1 MYFSVHLFI
10 PILQLES
17 WQSCI
22 STCSIPQPFRHLH
35 PLQKTSQQ
43 NVPSLGWLL
52 FAYFFTLKKKKKKVA
67 KAFPRRRSALLSDFL
82 HSRAVFP
89 ILRGKAGLSLR
100 TADADALVPFLVSP
114 STGQAWTPVPTPNR
128 NVNASHLKDGNE
140 EGCSLLPNEPP
151 C

>member
-1 MYFSVHLFI
+1 MQYTPALSPFASPAENISAKRAFSGVAFVCLFFYF
-10 PILQLES
+10 
-17 WQSCI
+17 
-22 STCSIPQPFRHLH
+22 
-35 PLQKTSQQ
+35 K
-43 NVPSLGWLL
+43 
-52 FAYFFTLKKKKKKVA
+52 KKKKKKVA